1 MISTLAGAWRAGC
14 APGDA
19 RVGEER
25 DARSARTFDPL
36 ETAFESE
43 LGAWLAW
50 LQAAR
55 DARVD
60 HQVMRRLEV
69 VYGVGWTA
77 VTVAGLGIAPLG
89 VTAAMLTVVFLIGML
104 VLGYVVTAPRP
115 GRLDSSIG
123 AVAPC
128 PEWSSLSAAE
138 RAHLIRVMNLSRVAE
153 RPSAARL
160 LLSELDE
167 ALAAEPLASWP
178 PLRDLRNI
186 VGAGWS
192 GLIPFGSEALPSGWS
207 PIE

>member
-1 MISTLAGAWRAGC
+1 MISTLAGAWRAGR
-14 APGDA
+14 APGDLS
-19 RVGEER
+19 VGEER
-25 DARSARTFDPL
+25 DARSARAFDPL
-36 ETAFESE
+36 ETAFDSE
-43 LGAWLAW
+43 LAAWLAW
-50 LQAAR
+50 LEAAR

-89 VTAAMLTVVFLIGML
+89 VTAAVLTVVFLIGML

-115 GRLDSSIG
+115 GRPESSIG
-123 AVAPC
+123 AVASW

-138 RAHLIRVMNLSRVAE
+138 RAHLIRVINLSRVAE

-186 VGAGWS
+186 LGAGWLA
-192 GLIPFGSEALPSGWS
+192 LIPFGCEAP
-207 PIE
+207 P

>member
-1 MISTLAGAWRAGC
+1 MISTLAEAWPAGR
-14 APGDA
+14 APGDPS
-19 RVGEER
+19 VGEER
-25 DARSARTFDPL
+25 DARPALTSDPL

-43 LGAWLAW
+43 LAAWLAW

-60 HQVMRRLEV
+60 HQMMQRLEV

-77 VTVAGLGIAPLG
+77 ITVAGLGIAPLG
-89 VTAAMLTVVFLIGML
+89 VTAAVLAVVFLIGML

-115 GRLDSSIG
+115 GRPDSTIG
-123 AVAPC
+123 AVAPW

-160 LLSELDE
+160 LLSELDK

-186 VGAGWS
+186 LGAGWS
-192 GLIPFGSEALPSGWS
+192 ALIPFGSEALPSGWS